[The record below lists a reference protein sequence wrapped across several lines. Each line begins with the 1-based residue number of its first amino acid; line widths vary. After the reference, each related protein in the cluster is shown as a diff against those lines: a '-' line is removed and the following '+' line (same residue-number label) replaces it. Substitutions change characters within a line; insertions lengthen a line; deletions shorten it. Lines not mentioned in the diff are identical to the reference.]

1 MSREN
6 VPLNLEP
13 HELRILQLSVMG
25 YSIRE
30 IAEIM
35 SKSEHTVRH
44 YRKQMLQ
51 RNDCNFNVIIYRFVQ
66 MRNVN
71 KDITL

>member
-1 MSREN
+1 MSREL
-6 VPLNLEP
+6 VPLQLEP

-25 YSIRE
+25 YSIKE
-30 IAEIM
+30 IGEIM

-51 RNDCNFNVIIYRFVQ
+51 KNNCNFNVLIYRYVQ
-66 MRNVN
+66 MRSSDRGV
-71 KDITL
+71 IS